1 MNAPRLPAALQPAWA
16 RAQQQWQGLAERER
30 LGLQL
35 AGAALL
41 VLAVY
46 WLGIQPAWRTLRQGP
61 AQAAQLEAQLQQM
74 QQWAAEAQALRQ
86 LPAVPPAQAQQAL
99 KAATDFLGTGARLD
113 VQGERAR
120 VSVNE
125 LSGEALSRWLAEV
138 RSSARARPIEA
149 QLQRGPRG
157 YSGHI
162 VLALG
167 SGL

>member
-1 MNAPRLPAALQPAWA
+1 MNAPRLPAALQPAWT
-16 RAQQQWQGLAERER
+16 RASQQWQALAPRER
-30 LGLQL
+30 LGLQW
-35 AGAALL
+35 AAAALAL
-41 VLAVY
+41 LALIG
-46 WLGIQPAWRTLRQGP
+46 LGIQPAWRTLSQGP
-61 AQAAQLEAQLQQM
+61 AQFARLEGQLQQM

-86 LPAVPPAQAQQAL
+86 LPAVPAAQAQQAL
-99 KAATDFLGTGARLD
+99 QAATDFLGAGARLD

-120 VSVNE
+120 VSVSE

-167 SGL
+167 GGL

>member
-1 MNAPRLPAALQPAWA
+1 MNAPRLPTALQPAWA
-16 RAQQQWQGLAERER
+16 RARQQWQGLAPRER

-35 AGAALL
+35 AAAALL
-41 VLAVY
+41 VLALF

-61 AQAAQLEAQLQQM
+61 AQSAQLEAQLQQM
-74 QQWAAEAQALRQ
+74 QQWAAEAQQLRQ

-99 KAATDFLGTGARLD
+99 KAATDFLGPGARLD
-113 VQGERAR
+113 LQGERAR
-120 VSVNE
+120 VSVSE
-125 LSGEALSRWLAEV
+125 LNGEALNRWLAEV

-167 SGL
+167 GGL